1 MSEEE
6 IPLPDD
12 IAADLGERVK
22 LWKSLDASQAAG
34 QKIQGLAGL
43 ASAAGTGVPRL
54 DAAPSLADADVPT
67 RIGQT
72 LIEAERQAEVVT
84 KAQAELAANQ
94 KQIADIERSRRQTTT
109 LLIVLAVVIVLCL
122 IFAASSGMLGGRR

>member
-12 IAADLGERVK
+12 IAADLVERVK

-54 DAAPSLADADVPT
+54 DAGPVFADVPT
-67 RIGQT
+67 QIGQT
-72 LIEAERQAEVVT
+72 LIEAESQAEIVT

-94 KQIADIERSRRQTTT
+94 KQIADMERSRRQTTT
-109 LLIVLAVVIVLCL
+109 LLIVLAAVIVLCL

>member
-22 LWKSLDASQAAG
+22 LWKSLDVSQAAG
-34 QKIQGLAGL
+34 QKIQGLASL

-54 DAAPSLADADVPT
+54 DTGPVFADVPT
-67 RIGQT
+67 QIDQT
-72 LIEAERQAEVVT
+72 LIEAESQAEIVT

-94 KQIADIERSRRQTTT
+94 KQIADMERSRRQTTT

>member
-43 ASAAGTGVPRL
+43 ASAAGTSLPRL
-54 DAAPSLADADVPT
+54 DAGTTPAESDVPT

-72 LIEAERQAEVVT
+72 LIEAESQAEVVT

-94 KQIADIERSRRQTTT
+94 KQIADMERSRRQTTL